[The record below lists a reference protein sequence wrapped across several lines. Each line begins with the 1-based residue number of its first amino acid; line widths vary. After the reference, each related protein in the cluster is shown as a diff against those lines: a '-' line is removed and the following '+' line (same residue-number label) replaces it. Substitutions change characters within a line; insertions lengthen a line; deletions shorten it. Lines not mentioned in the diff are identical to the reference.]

1 MTPVVLVDTDVGLG
15 TPRAEI
21 DDGAALIL
29 LCRALKEQVLGVTTV
44 HGNVQVDLATQ
55 NTLRLL
61 HQLDASYIPVGRG
74 AADPLIED
82 KTWFAEWEAGY
93 GLTPPWPVDSPLPL
107 AANLIIDT
115 VRAHPGQV
123 TLLAVGPLTNLA
135 LAIRLA
141 PDIVGQVREVISMGG
156 RFGENDPE
164 PEFNA
169 RCDPEAAAIVIN
181 AGWPIRLIGLDITNQ
196 VIFTRADFLNLN
208 QTDAASR
215 SLQSQA
221 PTWIERVE
229 AQGWGH
235 GGCALHD
242 AVAAVA
248 LLEPEILTFRGAS
261 IAVELQD
268 PARRGATYVQE
279 SENPAAHVQVAVDVD
294 AARCKGLIWRYLS
307 SPPEG

>member
-1 MTPVVLVDTDVGLG
+1 MAPLVLFDTDVGLG

-21 DDGAALIL
+21 DDGAALIFL
-29 LCRALKEQVLGVTTV
+29 LRALKDRVLGVTTV
-44 HGNVQVDLATQ
+44 HGNVQLDLATQ

-61 HQLDASYIPVGRG
+61 HQLEAPSIPVGRG
-74 AADPLIED
+74 AAYPLLED
-82 KTWFAEWEAGY
+82 KTWHTPWEAGY
-93 GLTPPWPVDSPLPL
+93 GPTPPWPVDPDLPL

-135 LAIRLA
+135 LAVRLA
-141 PDIVGQVREVISMGG
+141 PDIVPQVKEVISMGG
-156 RFGENDPE
+156 SFGEPDPQ

-181 AGWPIRLIGLDITNQ
+181 AGWPVRLIGLDITNQ
-196 VIFTRADFLNLN
+196 VIFTRADFKNLN

-248 LLEPEILTFRGAS
+248 LLEPGILTFRGVS

-279 SENPAAHVQVAVDVD
+279 TEDPEALVQVAVEVD
-294 AARCKGLIWRYLS
+294 ASRCKAFIWEHLN
-307 SPPEG
+307 SPSDK